1 MPLFDEINIGSVTKG
16 DEVFINAKQLAWH
29 IAGTMSILSDEAL
42 EDAKS
47 KPFTSEEKHYFHGI
61 MEGLNS
67 VVLLLSHG
75 GIEQE
80 FHKDIN
86 SVEDIVEHF
95 RSKDG

>member
-1 MPLFDEINIGSVTKG
+1 MPLFDEINIGYVTEN
-16 DEVFINAKQLAWH
+16 DEVFVSARQLAWH

-42 EDAKS
+42 DDAKNT
-47 KPFTSEEKHYFHGI
+47 PFTAEEKHYFHGI
-61 MEGLNS
+61 MQGLNS

-75 GIEQE
+75 GLEQE